1 MLTLF
6 LMAMYRTCGVMLFLP
21 LAPFLAWEQV
31 QWAKS
36 GEKATSDYQQVFSP
50 MMLDKSWGSHKNY

>member
-1 MLTLF
+1 MFFTL
-6 LMAMYRTCGVMLFLP
+6 GN
-21 LAPFLAWEQV
+21 FLAWEQV
-31 QWAKS
+31 QLAKS